1 MWQLKVKIHKKP
13 YVIFKSIAA
22 KLSLFSLLTGL
33 TMYAYLQGRFT
44 YKSPAQVH
52 VDVNGVGY
60 EVNISLNTYSHIQKL
75 EQGKLFTYLQIKEDG
90 HVLFG
95 FFDKQEKDMFV
106 LLIGVSGIGAA
117 TARMM
122 LSSMKPEEVSRAIA
136 QSNIKLLESVKG
148 IGKKTAERLILEL
161 KDKMDKQSLSA
172 GHSLLQGNSL
182 EQDALNALT
191 ALGISRSQAEQS
203 IQKIIHAEPTVSQL
217 EDLIKKALKAI

>member
-1 MWQLKVKIHKKP
+1 
-13 YVIFKSIAA
+13 
-22 KLSLFSLLTGL
+22 
-33 TMYAYLQGRFT
+33 MYAYLQGKFT
-44 YKSPAQVH
+44 YKSPAQVY

-60 EVNISLNTYSHIQKL
+60 EVNISLNTYSHIQSL
-75 EQGKLFTYLQIKEDG
+75 EQGKLFTHLQIKEDG

-106 LLIGVSGIGAA
+106 LLIGVSGVGAA

-122 LSSMKPEEVSRAIA
+122 LSSLKPEEVSRAIM

-148 IGKKTAERLILEL
+148 IGKKTAERLVLEL
-161 KDKMDKQSLSA
+161 KDKMGKQSLDA
-172 GHSLLQGNSL
+172 NHSLHMGNSL

-203 IQKIIHAEPTVSQL
+203 IQKIIHAEPSVSQL